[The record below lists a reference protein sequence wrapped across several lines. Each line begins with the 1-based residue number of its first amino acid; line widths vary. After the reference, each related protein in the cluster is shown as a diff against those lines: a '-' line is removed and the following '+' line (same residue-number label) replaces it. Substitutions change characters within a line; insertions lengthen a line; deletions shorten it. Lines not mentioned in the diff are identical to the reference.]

1 MMTKRK
7 FSMGKKLFVLL
18 LILGLCF
25 SSNFMGH
32 RKALSAGP
40 EKIGI
45 YTNSFGY
52 YIYVAD
58 PIKNR
63 IIKYSNDGLFLGIPI
78 PTVSTHVSGEKW
90 VIKKAVDVVT
100 CRLTDVI
107 GIADAGTGHSFIYEL
122 NGHTHH
128 KNGNPGSGKGQ
139 VQELWDVGMTEID
152 EIKSQALLDRKGC
165 KISHWQPPPG
175 GIKDPRDGTWVR
187 DFGSKGSG
195 NGQLLYPESC
205 VYDRE
210 SYLWVAD
217 TGNNRVVKFDLKGN
231 FVMNVGRAGSG
242 NGEFKEPC
250 EVAVDF
256 YKEQGNKLYVLD
268 RGNKR
273 VQVFTSKGQ
282 FVKAFPLKELNTPSS
297 MTVDLDG
304 NVWVSDIALN
314 KIFKYDNNGKYL
326 LTISNAI
333 NPREVKRTVVRVYIG
348 KYIMTVN
355 DEPKAIDAPPF
366 IEKGRTLVP
375 IRAISEPLGAKVD
388 WSDKERKVTI
398 RLGGN
403 TIEMWIG
410 NPQGRINGKPYM
422 MPDGVPPMIRRNRT
436 FVPVRFVA
444 EGLGAIVSWTPRDP
458 RYGAGAV
465 TVIYPK

>member
-1 MMTKRK
+1 MKIK
-7 FSMGKKLFVLL
+7 ELKSGKKVILLL
-18 LILGLCF
+18 LILGLVF
-25 SSNFMGH
+25 SQSFI
-32 RKALSAGP
+32 RPIKTLSAGP

-45 YTNSFGY
+45 FTNSFGY

-63 IIKYSNDGLFLGIPI
+63 VIKYSSDGLFLGVPI

-90 VIKKAVDVVT
+90 TIKKVVDIVT

-107 GIADAGTGHSFIYEL
+107 GVADAGTGHSYIYEL

-128 KNGNPGSGKGQ
+128 KNGKPGSGKGE
-139 VQELWDVGMTEID
+139 VQELWDVAMTEID
-152 EIKSQALLDRKGC
+152 ATKSQALLDRKGC
-165 KISHWQPPPG
+165 KVSHWQPPPG
-175 GIKDPRDGTWVR
+175 GTTDPKDGTWIR

-210 SYLWVAD
+210 SNLWVAD
-217 TGNNRVVKFDLKGN
+217 TGNNRIVKFDIKGN
-231 FVMNVGRAGSG
+231 FIMNVGKAGSG

-297 MTVDLDG
+297 MTVDLEG

-314 KIFKYDNNGKYL
+314 KIFKYNNNGKLL

-333 NPREVKRTVVRVYIG
+333 NPQEIKRTIVRVYIG
-348 KYIMTVN
+348 KYIMKVN

-366 IEKGRTLVP
+366 IESGRTLVP
-375 IRAISEPLGAKVD
+375 IRAISEPLGAKVEWNEKD
-388 WSDKERKVTI
+388 RKVTI

-410 NPQGRINGKPYM
+410 NPQGKINSKPYKI
-422 MPDGVPPMIRRNRT
+422 PDGVPPKIVKNRT

-444 EGLGAIVSWTPRDP
+444 EGLGAVVNWNPKDAQIGS
-458 RYGAGAV
+458 GAV
-465 TVIYPK
+465 TVYYPK

>member
-1 MMTKRK
+1 MRAN
-7 FSMGKKLFVLL
+7 FAKKVFLLL
-18 LILGLCF
+18 LILSLGF
-25 SSNFMGH
+25 TTNFVSF

-63 IIKYSNDGLFLGIPI
+63 VIKYSNDGLFLGVPI

-90 VIKKAVDVVT
+90 IIKKAVDVVT

-107 GIADAGTGHSFIYEL
+107 GVADAGTGHSFIYEL

-128 KNGNPGSGKGQ
+128 KNGKPGDGKGEI
-139 VQELWDVGMTEID
+139 QELWDVAMTEIE

-165 KISHWQPPPG
+165 KVSHWQPPPG
-175 GIKDPRDGTWVR
+175 GTKDPRDGTWVR
-187 DFGSKGSG
+187 DFGGKGSG
-195 NGQLLYPESC
+195 NGQLLYPESI

-231 FVMNVGRAGSG
+231 FVMNVGGPGSG
-242 NGEFKEPC
+242 NGQFDEPC
-250 EVAVDF
+250 EVGVDF

-297 MTVDLDG
+297 MAIDLDG

-314 KIFKYDNNGKYL
+314 KIFKYTNNGKLL
-326 LTISNAI
+326 LTISDAI
-333 NPREVKRTVVRVYIG
+333 TPKEVKRTIVRVYIG
-348 KYIMTVN
+348 RYIMSVN

-366 IEKGRTLVP
+366 IRNGRTLVP
-375 IRAISEPLGAKVD
+375 IRAITEPLGAKVD
-388 WSDKERKVTI
+388 WDEKERKVTI
-398 RLGGN
+398 RLGG
-403 TIEMWIG
+403 TTVEMWIG
-410 NPQGRINGKPYM
+410 NPKARVNGKPYN
-422 MPDGVPPMIRRNRT
+422 MPDGVPPVIERGRT

-444 EGLGAIVSWTPRDP
+444 EALGALVNWNPKDA